1 MPSREGAQSAYPA
14 AEDGEAAEADP
25 LRLPDSLIPQ
35 QISVNEFRKEQ
46 LKDEFAKQLLEK
58 LAHADV
64 VTRAEGTAPR
74 SGAVLRLAKFA
85 ALDGVLHRVTDA
97 SDPKEGYDSA
107 RIYVPP
113 SLRQRLIRLKHAT
126 VFGAHRN
133 ERATHQEIIAMYW
146 WPGLEQD
153 VHKFVKNCVHCELAK
168 GTKPSRQGFLQGWKH
183 SAVMN
188 MITMDLI
195 GPIGGR
201 DSALRARALKSFSPA
216 RATSAVKSRDNHTN

>member
-1 MPSREGAQSAYPA
+1 MDRAAQSSHGLEVEGDWSSLQGGDESGESDSEERASTSSREGRPAPVPSREGAQSAYPA

-133 ERATHQEIIAMYW
+133 ERATHHLLGA
-146 WPGLEQD
+146 
-153 VHKFVKNCVHCELAK
+153 
-168 GTKPSRQGFLQGWKH
+168 
-183 SAVMN
+183 
-188 MITMDLI
+188 
-195 GPIGGR
+195 
-201 DSALRARALKSFSPA
+201 
-216 RATSAVKSRDNHTN
+216 